1 MRTWFEEETVNSHF
15 SSMLPFISSS
25 STLPFDAFSSS
36 STSTVHFDNLSEE
49 EVIDCRRCK
58 SSMAISFLYCT
69 QCGYR
74 LKKKISKVNPSSSSE
89 RVLRASLVKD
99 LRTSYSQ
106 DNTTTN
112 HSNTINKTKPNK
124 TQKEK
129 PRMKPIDPTT
139 ILKED
144 LPPSVAKAL
153 LTPLPPPRH
162 SGNQVM
168 KQIHTLSSLEVNNL
182 EVVERGYR
190 FLKNEDKL
198 KFKKT
203 SDDRFPATKPSEDTS
218 HLRQNFEYMA
228 DVIPIHQQYEYL
240 QHRSTLFSS
249 SSYEVRGSSSSPQ
262 LTERGD
268 DGDNLK
274 DEEKEVEDNGGQ
286 KAWLWGQSILSEQKS
301 IDEWSEELHQ
311 QPHTTSIKSLETL
324 HPQTAPTTS
333 ASLLAS
339 STILFWGNLNA
350 TQPPPSEDNE
360 VVPRSTSVMEE
371 TDGTKD
377 ESLEELE
384 EEEAEF
390 QLLPDIDWMTISP
403 SQLKQRNHYKYVTN
417 LHVGKLFMDCH
428 RIMKSLIPTLA
439 IDYRRHPRLL
449 SESEKE
455 EDRAIITTLLD
466 TITRSKEVLYEAKE
480 VIPRQVEK
488 ELQRFEVSSKR
499 QRFQIT
505 ADVASAFAKMSDI
518 EAFYRHR
525 YEQERKRIE
534 EATPDYIVQN
544 KNSVLFQKILEDN
557 EELKSIQ
564 SKATEELRMIGEKVT
579 HVIELESSIINALQ

>member
-1 MRTWFEEETVNSHF
+1 M
-15 SSMLPFISSS
+15 
-25 STLPFDAFSSS
+25 
-36 STSTVHFDNLSEE
+36 
-49 EVIDCRRCK
+49 
-58 SSMAISFLYCT
+58 
-69 QCGYR
+69 
-74 LKKKISKVNPSSSSE
+74 
-89 RVLRASLVKD
+89 KD

-112 HSNTINKTKPNK
+112 HSNTLNKAKANK
-124 TQKEK
+124 AQKEK
-129 PRMKPIDPTT
+129 PRMKPIDPTS

-153 LTPLPPPRH
+153 LTPLPPPRL

-168 KQIHTLSSLEVNNL
+168 KQIHALSSLEMNNL

-218 HLRQNFEYMA
+218 HLRRNFEYMA

-249 SSYEVRGSSSSPQ
+249 SSYELRDSSTSPQ
-262 LTERGD
+262 LTESGD

-301 IDEWSEELHQ
+301 IDEWSEDIHK
-311 QPHTTSIKSLETL
+311 QPHTASIESLETL
-324 HPQTAPTTS
+324 HPQTAPAT
-333 ASLLAS
+333 S
-339 STILFWGNLNA
+339 STILFWGNLNV
-350 TQPPPSEDNE
+350 TQPLSSEDNE
-360 VVPRSTSVMEE
+360 IIPHSTLADVDEADQRKD
-371 TDGTKD
+371 DGLV
-377 ESLEELE
+377 EVE
-384 EEEAEF
+384 EEEEEF

-403 SQLKQRNHYKYVTN
+403 SQLKQRNQYKYVTN
-417 LHVGKLFMDCH
+417 LHVGKLFMSCH
-428 RIMKSLIPTLA
+428 RIMKSLIPALE

-455 EDRAIITTLLD
+455 EDGAIITTLLD
-466 TITRSKEVLYEAKE
+466 TIKRSKEVLYEAKE

-525 YEQERKRIE
+525 YEVERKRIE

-564 SKATEELRMIGEKVT
+564 SKATEELKMIGEKVT

>member
-1 MRTWFEEETVNSHF
+1 
-15 SSMLPFISSS
+15 MLPSISSS
-25 STLPFDAFSSS
+25 STLPFAAFSDN

-49 EVIDCRRCK
+49 EVIDCKRCK

-74 LKKKISKVNPSSSSE
+74 LKKKISKVDPSSSSE

-106 DNTTTN
+106 DNATTN
-112 HSNTINKTKPNK
+112 HSNTHNKAKANK
-124 TQKEK
+124 AQKEK
-129 PRMKPIDPTT
+129 LRMKPIDPTT

-153 LTPLPPPRH
+153 LTPLPPPRL

-168 KQIHTLSSLEVNNL
+168 KQIHALSSLEVNNL

-203 SDDRFPATKPSEDTS
+203 SDDRFPTTKPSEDTS
-218 HLRQNFEYMA
+218 HLRRNFEYMA

-249 SSYEVRGSSSSPQ
+249 SSYELRDSSTSPQ
-262 LTERGD
+262 LTESGD

-274 DEEKEVEDNGGQ
+274 EEEKEVEDNGGQ

-301 IDEWSEELHQ
+301 IDEWSEDLHK
-311 QPHTTSIKSLETL
+311 QPNTASIESLETL
-324 HPQTAPTTS
+324 NPQTAPAT
-333 ASLLAS
+333 S
-339 STILFWGNLNA
+339 STILFWGNLNV
-350 TQPPPSEDNE
+350 TQPLSSEDNE
-360 VVPRSTSVMEE
+360 IIPHSTLADVDEADQRKD
-371 TDGTKD
+371 DGLV
-377 ESLEELE
+377 EVE
-384 EEEAEF
+384 EEEEEF

-417 LHVGKLFMDCH
+417 LHVGKLFMSCH
-428 RIMKSLIPTLA
+428 RIMKSLIPALE

-525 YEQERKRIE
+525 YEVERKRIE

-557 EELKSIQ
+557 EELKSVQ
-564 SKATEELRMIGEKVT
+564 SKATEELKMIGEKVT